1 MTHVVAIIANTG
13 AVNWNVTKSDNGSIF
28 TATNWSRMVV
38 DMEKL
43 HITAANQLLPSG
55 SLTSLSGAITD
66 ERRQNQALAASLEH
80 HTAFKKPTVASLL
93 ASKMNCTPNS
103 PDTKSN
109 RLNRRSEYQVVG
121 GSDCVD
127 LYEVACVQV
136 KGIGCHSQSYSEEHS
151 LI

>member
-1 MTHVVAIIANTG
+1 MTQVVAIIANTG

-55 SLTSLSGAITD
+55 SLTSLSGAITGG
-66 ERRQNQALAASLEH
+66 QKIKHWQPSLEH
-80 HTAFKKPTVASLL
+80 RIKQPLKLTVVSPLE
-93 ASKMNCTPNS
+93 SKTNYTPNS

-109 RLNRRSEYQVVG
+109 RLN
-121 GSDCVD
+121 
-127 LYEVACVQV
+127 
-136 KGIGCHSQSYSEEHS
+136 
-151 LI
+151 